1 MKIWKLNWQKLLMA
15 VALSAVLAF
24 PTIPV
29 HAQEMQ
35 AQAEPGQE
43 EAGVAYA
50 EKRAVNVEGFQI
62 NEDGVLVK
70 YSGNATD
77 VVIPEGVTSIGCYT
91 FLSF

>member
-35 AQAEPGQE
+35 VQAEPGQE

-50 EKRAVNVEGFQI
+50 ERGR
-62 NEDGVLVK
+62 
-70 YSGNATD
+70 
-77 VVIPEGVTSIGCYT
+77 
-91 FLSF
+91 